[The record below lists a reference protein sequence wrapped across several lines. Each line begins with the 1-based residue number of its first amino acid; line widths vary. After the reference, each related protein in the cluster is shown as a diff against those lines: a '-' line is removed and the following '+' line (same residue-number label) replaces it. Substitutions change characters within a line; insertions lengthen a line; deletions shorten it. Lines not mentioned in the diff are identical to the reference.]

1 MVEFLFLD
9 MDDTIL
15 DFHKA
20 EAVAI
25 RKTLES
31 FGVEPTEAVCTRY
44 SEINDWHW
52 KALERKEITREQVLT
67 GRFEV
72 LFRELGIAVEPEECA
87 VRYTQNLAQGDFVL
101 PGAEAL
107 LEKLQGKWKLYLASN
122 GTTWVQQA
130 RIERSGIGKY
140 FDRIFISQQMGANK
154 PAVEFFDAC
163 FRDIPGF
170 SKEKAMIVGDSLTSD
185 ILGGKNAGIATC
197 WYNPKGKPQNPDILP
212 DFEIHS
218 LPELLPLLEQC

>member
-1 MVEFLFLD
+1 MVKYLFLD

-25 RKTLES
+25 RKTLAG
-31 FGVEPTEAVCTRY
+31 FGVEPTPEICQRY

-72 LFRELGIAVEPEECA
+72 LFGQLGVAVDPKECA
-87 VRYTQNLAQGDFVL
+87 ACYTKNLAQGDFIL
-101 PGAEAL
+101 PGAVEV
-107 LEKLQGKWKLYLASN
+107 LEKLQGKYALYLASN
-122 GTTWVQQA
+122 GTTWVQKE
-130 RIERSGIGKY
+130 RIAGSGIGKY
-140 FDRIFISQQMGANK
+140 FDDIFISQEMGANK
-154 PAVEFFDAC
+154 PALEFFNAC
-163 FRDIPGF
+163 FQKIPGF
-170 SKEKAMIVGDSLTSD
+170 SKENALIVGDSLTSD

-197 WYNPKGKPQNPDILP
+197 WYNPKGKPQNPEIVP
-212 DFEIHS
+212 DHEIAA
-218 LPELLPLLEQC
+218 LADLLPLLERL